1 MTLNKYQFKAARTI
15 NRSMSIQKIVRH
27 SLLEMSSEVG
37 EICGIYQKQMQGHP
51 VNKDDLIE
59 EIGDLLW
66 GIAEICTA
74 NGFFLDEVA
83 KANIKK
89 LRARYPD
96 GFDPERSLHREKDR

>member
-1 MTLNKYQFKAARTI
+1 MTLNDYQNLAARTI
-15 NRSMSIQKIVRH
+15 NKKLSLQEILRH
-27 SLLEMSSEVG
+27 ALLEMPSEVG

-83 KANIKK
+83 QANIEK
-89 LRARYPD
+89 LRSRYPD
-96 GFDPERSLHREKDR
+96 GFDPERSLHREV